1 MDSCKSIFAERWCRK
16 SPLLHLFSPAK
27 KVSLSYQLWN
37 WLVESESELGLDV
50 GEQSG
55 TEMEREPRIVEEA
68 AWLRSPRDR
77 KNRGEKVQALK
88 MEHIESFFET
98 SCFLRDNVDLI
109 IQREALDYLIKRLAI
124 CLKHLANFARENAK
138 HPTVGRTHLQKAS
151 LVTIGK
157 RAVLW
162 ADGLLN
168 ASKKLRQ
175 VRADLRFRGVMDA
188 IAIQDPL
195 VGLFNITDLE
205 RAEQFDAAFAQ
216 KAGFGDKVFTFCDG
230 TAYPRYHDSHLGFAL
245 ASLSSAASKFAFDL
259 RILQSHDEMSEQ
271 FGDGQVGSSAMPQK
285 RNPLHSER
293 ICGISNFEMLPQ
305 MVCALDAHAD
315 GLMRMSNNTGTQFT
329 MQQQAFLAADAI
341 LSTLLAV
348 IPKMG
353 VNYGVVND
361 NVANSYAFLERAK
374 MMLTRSLDNN
384 QQEAH
389 AFINDIFRG
398 NVQNREDVLAQFP
411 EDICAALDHLIANP
425 ILLCGRSVEIVRDFL
440 DNELQEAIS
449 DVTEEDMKPEELDV

>member
-1 MDSCKSIFAERWCRK
+1 MDSYTSVFAERWCRE
-16 SPLLHLFSPAK
+16 SPLLQLFSHEK
-27 KVSLSYQLWN
+27 KVDLSRQLWN
-37 WLVESESELGLDV
+37 WLVESESELGLA
-50 GEQSG
+50 EAP
-55 TEMEREPRIVEEA
+55 TMER
-68 AWLRSPRDR
+68 
-77 KNRGEKVQALK
+77 
-88 MEHIESFFET
+88 IESFGET
-98 SCFLRDNVDLI
+98 SCFLKDNADLM
-109 IQREALDYLIKRLAI
+109 IQREALDHVIKRLAI
-124 CLKHLANFARENAK
+124 CLKHLANFANENAD

-175 VRADLRFRGVMDA
+175 VHAELRFRGVMDA
-188 IAIQDPL
+188 IATQDPL

-205 RAEQFDAAFAQ
+205 RAELLDAAFAK
-216 KAGFGDKVFTFCDG
+216 KAGFVDKLFTVCDG
-230 TAYPRYHDSHLGFAL
+230 TSYPRYHDSHLAFAL
-245 ASLSSAASKFAFDL
+245 ASLASAASKFAFDL
-259 RILQSHDEMSEQ
+259 RILQSHDEMGEQ

-293 ICGISNFEMLPQ
+293 ICGIANFEMLPQ
-305 MVCALDAHAD
+305 MVCALQNCAGGMA
-315 GLMRMSNNTGTQFT
+315 RTSNSTGTQFT

-341 LSTLLAV
+341 LSTMLAV
-348 IPKMG
+348 IPKLC

-374 MMLTRSLDNN
+374 MILTRSFGNN
-384 QQEAH
+384 QQKAH

-398 NVQNREDVLAQFP
+398 NVQNREEVLAKFP
-411 EDICAALDHLIANP
+411 EDVRADLAQLIANP

-449 DVTEEDMKPEELDV
+449 GVTEEEMQPEELDV